1 MLTRFI
7 VIMKFV
13 DLILNFEELHYNLYR
28 LLSTG
33 NII

>member
-13 DLILNFEELHYNLYR
+13 DLILNVEELHYNLYR
-28 LLSTG
+28 LLSIG